1 MATNTNMKALI
12 GHEGEYYEE
21 REVPYPLSPILEYAG
36 YVLINCAWLEG
47 LETPKITPHKI
58 KRYYLHKIELDPNTY
73 RHIAIYTEN
82 NMANSTYQDEI
93 NKYYISNL
101 KNLYDN
107 YIFGK
112 STSTCTKN
120 DSQLLSN
127 TPQPTEKNMYNRL
140 TNIAKRLLNKEV
152 KTLIEAGFMNQ
163 DLSMTEAGRQELTS
177 ILFEKYQKEL
187 VEAATAKLEEDKE
200 NK

>member
-21 REVPYPLSPILEYAG
+21 REVLYPPPPILEYAE
-36 YVLINCAWLEG
+36 YAPTNHAWLEG

-73 RHIAIYTEN
+73 WPIAIYTEN
-82 NMANSTYQDEI
+82 NMAITEPTSHDWI
-93 NKYYISNL
+93 NQYYNRLMSGSL
-101 KNLYDN
+101 RHCT
-107 YIFGK
+107 
-112 STSTCTKN
+112 TSTCSSDETN
-120 DSQLLSN
+120 SSLSKSK
-127 TPQPTEKNMYNRL
+127 PTEKSMYNL
-140 TNIAKRLLNKEV
+140 TNIAKRLLNKDI
-152 KTLIEAGFMNQ
+152 KTLVKAGFMNS

-187 VEAATAKLEEDKE
+187 VEAATTRLEEEKE
-200 NK
+200 IK